1 MIDIHAHILP
11 GVDDGAFEMEESI
24 EMARI
29 AVESGVEY
37 LVATPHCNLPEE
49 RLWANEARSAAG
61 LFQQRLQQEGIPLK
75 VAAGMEIF
83 GTPEVPELL
92 RRGELMGLAGSRYA
106 LIEFPFS
113 DYGRNATA
121 ILEAVAD
128 MGLCPVVAH
137 PERYTYVQ
145 GAPELLNLWH
155 DLGCLFQINR
165 GSLLGRFGRRAETV
179 GHAMVE
185 RGFAS
190 FVASDAH
197 SAVMRTPWMEDVER
211 LLRSEYSPALAHRLL
226 EENPRRV
233 LMDQEIKTQEP
244 DWF

>member
-1 MIDIHAHILP
+1 MKYDFTAIEQKWHKIWEEQDLYRAET
-11 GVDDGAFEMEESI
+11 GADKKKF
-24 EMARI
+24 
-29 AVESGVEY
+29 
-37 LVATPHCNLPEE
+37 
-49 RLWANEARSAAG
+49 
-61 LFQQRLQQEGIPLK
+61 
-75 VAAGMEIF
+75 
-83 GTPEVPELL
+83 
-92 RRGELMGLAGSRYA
+92 YA